1 MSSQPVTDAQYRQLL
16 GLRSQ
21 LRRFLRWSADQAR
34 HHDLTP
40 NQHQLLLAV
49 RGHDDPRGPTIR
61 DIADYLQL
69 RHHSTVELVD
79 RARDNDLVER
89 HTDPEDGRVVRLS
102 LTAKGAE
109 RLASL
114 AEAHLEELDRLIP
127 GLTRLWDGDSDADG

>member
-1 MSSQPVTDAQYRQLL
+1 MSSQPVSAAQYRQLL

-21 LRRFLRWSADQAR
+21 LRRFLKWSADEAR
-34 HHDLTP
+34 RHGLTP

-49 RGHDDPRGPTIR
+49 KGHDDPRGPTIR

-89 HTDPEDGRVVRLS
+89 HADPEDGRVVRLS
-102 LTAKGAE
+102 LTPNGAE

-127 GLTRLWDGDSDADG
+127 GLARLWDGSSEAGG